1 MTVRVR
7 FAPSPTG
14 SLHLGSALTAV
25 ANWLFARQQGGELV
39 LRIDDTDEERE
50 VEGAE
55 RAIEQDLRWLG
66 LGWDEGPV
74 RQSER
79 RQRHLEQAAAA
90 EGAHTRDGAVWLSS
104 PGLSEFV
111 IVRSDGRPTYR
122 WASAVDDADMGIT
135 HVIRGNDHLPN
146 AALQIAAVRCA
157 RGRAAAVPAP
167 RAGARRGWQAVEAR
181 RRRLDR
187 GAARGGLPAGGD
199 REPAGAGGQLRAGG
213 RDVAAGAGRAVRH
226 RPAGARRGGA
236 REQAAAGALDRA
248 HLAVGGG
255 RPGGAGARVRAGR
268 HRSAAGGGD
277 GAGAAR
283 RPHAGRGRRPG
294 GVRDRGAAAAFVA

>member
-1 MTVRVR
+1 MPVRVR

-25 ANWLFARQQGGELV
+25 ANWLFARQQDGEVV
-39 LRIDDTDEERE
+39 LRIDDTDAQRA

-55 RAIEQDLRWLG
+55 QAIEQDLGWLG
-66 LGWDEGPV
+66 LGWDEGPL

-104 PGLSEFV
+104 PGLPEFV

-135 HVIRGNDHLPN
+135 HVIRG
-146 AALQIAAVRCA
+146 AADRGRAVA
-157 RGRAAAVPAP
+157 RRRAAAVPAP
-167 RAGARRGWQAVEAR
+167 RAGARRGRQAVEAR

-199 REPAGAGGQLRAGG
+199 REPAGAGGELRAGG
-213 RDVAAGAGRAVRH
+213 RDVAAGVGRAVRH
-226 RPAGARRGGA
+226 RPAGAR
-236 REQAAAGALDRA
+236 
-248 HLAVGGG
+248 
-255 RPGGAGARVRAGR
+255 
-268 HRSAAGGGD
+268 
-277 GAGAAR
+277 
-283 RPHAGRGRRPG
+283 
-294 GVRDRGAAAAFVA
+294 

>member
-1 MTVRVR
+1 M
-7 FAPSPTG
+7 
-14 SLHLGSALTAV
+14 
-25 ANWLFARQQGGELV
+25 
-39 LRIDDTDEERE
+39 
-50 VEGAE
+50 
-55 RAIEQDLRWLG
+55 
-66 LGWDEGPV
+66 

-104 PGLSEFV
+104 PGLPEFV

-146 AALQIAAVRCA
+146 AALQIAAVRSLGA
-157 RGRAAAVPAP
+157 EPPQYLHHALVRGEGGKLSKRDGADSIAAL
-167 RAGARRGWQAVEAR
+167 RE
-181 RRRLDR
+181 D
-187 GAARGGLPAGGD
+187 GLSAGGD
-199 REPAGAGGQLRAGG
+199 REPAGAGGQLRAGR

-248 HLAVGGG
+248 HLAGCG
-255 RPGGAGARVRAGR
+255 RTTWWRGCSSSPRR
-268 HRSAAGGGD
+268 HRSGSWWPRWRRRC
-277 GAGAAR
+277 AAR
-283 RPHAGRGRRPG
+283 TRWPRPATWWR
-294 GVRDRGAAAAFVA
+294 A